1 MITTSAQELLD
12 SLIHKQEQ
20 RTEYDDFA
28 YQDEMYSY
36 SNNKNKKK
44 NKNTFQQSNQPPVL
58 IANVETPSALPSL
71 PSAAASQP
79 GMNPKEEKV
88 RIYGREAKKDDYFI
102 DIRAQLSHPKVGKI
116 TRATMYFSMKTD
128 TDQKY
133 NIFLRSKLTSANNE
147 TMRSV
152 LNHRNYSLRDKLQ
165 EFIDSGYDN
174 LWTGRIQY
182 KPTNGFITQQHR
194 KAHKYGLCAVFTLDE
209 QMYCVLYFNGEVY
222 DFEMNDIV
230 TPSQKQHYSK
240 EGVYI
245 VDEGECE

>member
-1 MITTSAQELLD
+1 
-12 SLIHKQEQ
+12 
-20 RTEYDDFA
+20 
-28 YQDEMYSY
+28 
-36 SNNKNKKK
+36 
-44 NKNTFQQSNQPPVL
+44 
-58 IANVETPSALPSL
+58 
-71 PSAAASQP
+71 
-79 GMNPKEEKV
+79 
-88 RIYGREAKKDDYFI
+88 
-102 DIRAQLSHPKVGKI
+102 
-116 TRATMYFSMKTD
+116 MYFSMKTD